1 MSRVYLGIG
10 SNLGNRR
17 EYIRKAIALL
27 KENKI
32 KVRKK
37 SRIIETL
44 PVGGP
49 KQGKFLN
56 AVIEVKTELKPV
68 ELLRTLKGIERQLGR
83 KKTVRFGPRPIDL
96 DILFFDDLKI
106 KTDNLEIPHPRI
118 YDREFVLKPLSQ
130 IAPVFARRIKIKKKN

>member
-17 EYIRKAIALL
+17 GNITKAIALL

-37 SRIIETL
+37 SHIIETL

-49 KQGKFLN
+49 SQGKFLN
-56 AVIEVKTELKPV
+56 AVIEAKTELKPK
-68 ELLRTLKGIERQLGR
+68 ELLRALKSIEKQLGR
-83 KKTVRFGPRPIDL
+83 KKGVRFGPRSIDL

-106 KTDNLEIPHPRI
+106 KTKYLEIPHPRI
-118 YDREFVLKPLSQ
+118 CDREFVLKPLSQ
-130 IAPVFARRIKIKKKN
+130 IAPMFVRKIKAKTK